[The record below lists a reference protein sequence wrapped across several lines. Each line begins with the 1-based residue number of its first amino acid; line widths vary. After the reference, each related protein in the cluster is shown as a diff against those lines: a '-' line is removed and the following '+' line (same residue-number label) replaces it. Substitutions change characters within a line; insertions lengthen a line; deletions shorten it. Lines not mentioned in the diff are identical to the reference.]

1 MFRMTRARTALLFA
15 LAVGFPP
22 SLRAQATERS
32 TVNVYLDCQGGGCD
46 FDFFR
51 QEIKSVNWV
60 RDRTAADVH
69 VLLTSQ
75 STGAGG
81 QQFDVAFLGLG
92 RFANMGDT
100 LRYAT
105 NPTAVDD
112 ERRKGIAQ
120 VLRVGLVRFVARA
133 SGFDGLSISFGE
145 PDEDDARPLVRDRWN
160 FWVFETGV
168 SGYGEG
174 ESNDKRLGLDG
185 EFDASRVTAN
195 WKTSLQFNAEYDES
209 KFKLSEGGT
218 FTNIQRNYDFEFE
231 HVKSVGPHFSVG
243 VTGGI
248 GTSTFSNQKRVI
260 KFAPAIEYD
269 VFPYSEATRRAVA
282 FQYGVG
288 FAHYIYED
296 TTIYLKM
303 REGVPVQQFRAQV
316 SAQQPWGNVHLGALF
331 RNQIFDASKR
341 RASIGGGIS
350 VRVVRGLE
358 VNFGGDL
365 SSIHDQINLRLADL
379 SDEEVLVR
387 QRERGT
393 SYRYEMNFGISY
405 TFGSLFN
412 NVVNPRFNLGDFF

>member
-1 MFRMTRARTALLFA
+1 LLFV
-15 LAVGFPP
+15 LAVAFPAT
-22 SLRAQATERS
+22 LRAQATERRS
-32 TVNVYLDCQGGGCD
+32 ASVYLDCQDGGCD

-51 QEIKSVNWV
+51 QEIKSVSWV

-69 VLLTSQ
+69 VLVTSQ

-81 QQFDVAFLGLG
+81 TQFNVAFLGLG
-92 RFANMGDT
+92 RFVGMGDT
-100 LRYAT
+100 LTYAT

-112 ERRKGIAQ
+112 ERRKGLAQ

-133 SGFDGLSISFGE
+133 SGFDALSISFGGS
-145 PDEDDARPLVRDRWN
+145 DEDDARPSMRDRWN

-168 SGYGEG
+168 SGYGDG
-174 ESNDKRLGLDG
+174 ESNNKSLGLDG
-185 EFDASRVTAN
+185 EFEARRVTAN
-195 WKTSLQFNAEYDES
+195 WKTNLQVNAEYEES
-209 KFKLSEGGT
+209 KFKLSEGET

-231 HVKSVGPHFSVG
+231 HVKSIGPHVSVG

-260 KFAPAIEYD
+260 KVAPAIEYD
-269 VFPYSEATRRAVA
+269 VFPYSEATRRAVT

-288 FAHYIYED
+288 VTHYVYQD
-296 TTIYLKM
+296 TTIYLKV
-303 REGVPVQQFRAQV
+303 REGVPVQQFRAEV
-316 SAQQPWGNVHLGALF
+316 SARQPWGNVNVGALF

-341 RASIGGGIS
+341 RASIGGGVS
-350 VRVVRGLE
+350 VRVVRGLN

-405 TFGSLFN
+405 TFGSLLN
-412 NVVNPRFNLGDFF
+412 NVVNPRFGLGDFF